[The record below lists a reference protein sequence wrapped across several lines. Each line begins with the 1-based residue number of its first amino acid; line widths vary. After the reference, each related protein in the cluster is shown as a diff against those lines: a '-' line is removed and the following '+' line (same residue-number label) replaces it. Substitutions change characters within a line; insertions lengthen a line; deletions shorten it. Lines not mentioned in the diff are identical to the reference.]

1 MSDTFDNLKTERYV
15 FCWKRNGGVEVP
27 VRRRGMCALLVMAT
41 LSVVSCA
48 GERESPPFVSS
59 ERLFEFTGRNVGPV
73 TVPPLPSDRHESE
86 AAPYGAITLSGG
98 WSGAANVSLP
108 GSVTCFEH
116 NWADSVPA
124 GHRQWAYE
132 VHTSSFY
139 EYDGGGEYP
148 GRDFQLQVYVNE
160 KPEPGQHGSAIM
172 KFSDQS
178 GQFVSFGGG
187 DDKSIEIVS
196 SPDRRRVAL
205 SWREGRHGPAN
216 NRRRPYC
223 PHRSVARPSSA
234 DDLGF
239 HGLLSMKMPAP
250 KRSRDRHFS

>member
-1 MSDTFDNLKTERYV
+1 M
-15 FCWKRNGGVEVP
+15 P

-86 AAPYGAITLSGG
+86 AAPYGATPCPVG
-98 WSGAANVSLP
+98 GAAQPMSRCPDPSRVSSTTGRIRCP
-108 GSVTCFEH
+108 PVTASGPTRCT
-116 NWADSVPA
+116 
-124 GHRQWAYE
+124 
-132 VHTSSFY
+132 TSSFY

-205 SWREGRHGPAN
+205 SLAGRA
-216 NRRRPYC
+216 
-223 PHRSVARPSSA
+223 ARPGEQPTTSVLSA
-234 DDLGF
+234 QI
-239 HGLLSMKMPAP
+239 SCPTVE
-250 KRSRDRHFS
+250 RR

>member
-1 MSDTFDNLKTERYV
+1 MSD
-15 FCWKRNGGVEVP
+15 
-27 VRRRGMCALLVMAT
+27 
-41 LSVVSCA
+41 
-48 GERESPPFVSS
+48 
-59 ERLFEFTGRNVGPV
+59 PV

-116 NWADSVPA
+116 NWADSLPA

-187 DDKSIEIVS
+187 GDDKSIEIVS

-205 SWREGRHGPAN
+205 SPWREGRHGPAN

-223 PHRSVARPSSA
+223 PHRSVVRPSSA

-239 HGLLSMKMPAP
+239 HRPLGMKMPAP

>member
-27 VRRRGMCALLVMAT
+27 VRRRGMCAVLVMAT

-59 ERLFEFTGRNVGPV
+59 ERLFEFTGRNVGPL

-116 NWADSVPA
+116 NWADSLPA

-160 KPEPGQHGSAIM
+160 KPEPGQSGATM
-172 KFSDQS
+172 MFSDQS

-187 DDKSIEIVS
+187 VDNSIEIVS

-205 SWREGRHGPAN
+205 SLVGRA
-216 NRRRPYC
+216 
-223 PHRSVARPSSA
+223 ARPGEQPTTSVLSA
-234 DDLGF
+234 QI
-239 HGLLSMKMPAP
+239 SCPTVE
-250 KRSRDRHFS
+250 RR

>member
-1 MSDTFDNLKTERYV
+1 MDVRAHPITSVAGEPSHEWDVSDTSGNLETERYV

-27 VRRRGMCALLVMAT
+27 VRRRGMCAVLVMAT

-59 ERLFEFTGRNVGPV
+59 ERLFEFTGRNVGPL

-116 NWADSVPA
+116 NWADSLPA

-187 DDKSIEIVS
+187 DDKSVEIVS

-205 SWREGRHGPAN
+205 SLAGTA
-216 NRRRPYC
+216 
-223 PHRSVARPSSA
+223 ARPGEQPTTSVLSA
-234 DDLGF
+234 QI
-239 HGLLSMKMPAP
+239 SCPTIE
-250 KRSRDRHFS
+250 RR

>member
-1 MSDTFDNLKTERYV
+1 M
-15 FCWKRNGGVEVP
+15 P

-116 NWADSVPA
+116 NWADSLPA
-124 GHRQWAYE
+124 GHRQWALRGA
-132 VHTSSFY
+132 HQFPFTSTKAA
-139 EYDGGGEYP
+139 GEYP

-205 SWREGRHGPAN
+205 SLAGRA
-216 NRRRPYC
+216 
-223 PHRSVARPSSA
+223 ARPGEQPT
-234 DDLGF
+234 DVRTVRTDQ
-239 HGLLSMKMPAP
+239 LS
-250 KRSRDRHFS
+250 DRRAQMTSDSIDRWA

>member
-1 MSDTFDNLKTERYV
+1 MNGMCRTRSTNLKTEQYV

-98 WSGAANVSLP
+98 WSAQPMSRCPDPSRVS
-108 GSVTCFEH
+108 SH
-116 NWADSVPA
+116 NWRIRWPA

-205 SWREGRHGPAN
+205 SLAGRAARPGD

-223 PHRSVARPSSA
+223 AQISCPTVERR
-234 DDLGF
+234 
-239 HGLLSMKMPAP
+239 
-250 KRSRDRHFS
+250 